1 MALPPFQ
8 RFLDDNR
15 DAVFGFLFAAVGPDD
30 VDDCFQDTFAA
41 ALRAY
46 PRLRARSNLR
56 AWVLTIAHRKAID
69 AHRAQRRRP
78 LPVED
83 PEPVAAGAG
92 AGVVAVG
99 SVTGGHAGG
108 DPAAG
113 AVADGR
119 DELWRAVAA
128 LPPKQ
133 GQAVLLRYA
142 GDLAYAD
149 VARAMGC
156 SEVAARRSVHEG
168 LKKLKEVVER

>member
-15 DAVFGFLFAAVGPDD
+15 DAVYRFLFAAVGPDD

-69 AHRAQRRRP
+69 VQRARRRRAV
-78 LPVED
+78 PVED
-83 PEPVAAGAG
+83 PEPAAVP
-92 AGVVAVG
+92 AGVGARVPDSPVPTA
-99 SVTGGHAGG
+99 G
-108 DPAAG
+108 DPVAEAAM
-113 AVADGR
+113 DGR
-119 DELWRAVAA
+119 AELWSAVAA

-142 GDLAYAD
+142 GDLPYVD
-149 VARAMGC
+149 VGRAMGC
-156 SEVAARRSVHEG
+156 SEAAARRSVHEG
-168 LKKLKEVVER
+168 LKKLREVVER